1 MVHAADLM
9 VLWKVQVSLKICQY
23 KLEMTPIVEGLTN
36 QKKHV
41 MDVLVKIT

>member
-1 MVHAADLM
+1 MECATDLM
-9 VLWKVQVSLKICQY
+9 VLKKVKVSPKIWQY
-23 KLEMTPIVEGLTN
+23 KLEMTPIVKSLTN